1 MKITINNFKSI
12 RELRDFDFLPL
23 NVLAGVN
30 SGGKS
35 SLTQMLLLLKQTL
48 EADTSEGLFLEG
60 RYVRIPSLTDFVY
73 GKNKA
78 GNIGIELTLHK
89 EEIINSQEMEQTFPW
104 LGEVDRV
111 SIEFTFHANDS
122 VKCHS
127 LALKI
132 LSANASEN
140 IMLDIIASGKDK
152 GKYKLNSSN
161 ADFFGIPDANSTS
174 FKAVVPT
181 FQGLFPTFIETGNA
195 DTPILNLTI
204 MKMVKTAINNWFSNL
219 KYIGPTRVSPMPIV
233 SYASA
238 NFKDVGIDGQ
248 HTRFILHQKQNEV
261 LENGKTLLSEVK
273 HWICD
278 QMKLAQDLSVV
289 KDGTNSYRIRL
300 TDNRGEKVELY
311 QVGFGVSQVLPIIVQ
326 GLLTPRGGMFI
337 VDAPEVHM
345 HPSVQGTLLD
355 FFAEMSCNGRS
366 VLVETHSDHIVIR
379 TRRRL
384 AEHSISPENVNLC
397 YVTNGDKGSEFRTI
411 TIDSSG
417 NIRSSLP
424 TGFLDVMDEDFR
436 SIVKAKLKSKHE

>member
-12 RELRDFDFLPL
+12 HELRDFDFLPL

-35 SLTQMLLLLKQTL
+35 SLTQILLLLKQTL
-48 EADTSEGLFLEG
+48 EADTSEGLSLEG
-60 RYVRIPSLTDFVY
+60 RYINIPTLTDFVY
-73 GKNKA
+73 GKSKTE
-78 GNIGIELTLHK
+78 NIGIALTLYKK
-89 EEIINSQEMEQTFPW
+89 EITNSHEIEQSFPW
-104 LGEVDRV
+104 LGELDSV
-111 SIEFTFHANDS
+111 SIKFAFHTNGS

-127 LALKI
+127 LAL
-132 LSANASEN
+132 N
-140 IMLDIIASGKDK
+140 IMAANVNHYITLDIIATGKDK

-161 ADFFGIPDANSTS
+161 ADFFGIQDANSTS
-174 FKAVVPT
+174 FKAVIPT

-195 DTPILNLTI
+195 DAPILNLTI
-204 MKMVKTAINNWFSNL
+204 MKMVKAALNNWFSNL
-219 KYIGPTRVSPMPIV
+219 QYIGPTRVSPMPIV
-233 SYASA
+233 SYTSA
-238 NFKDVGIDGQ
+238 NFKDVGTDGQ

-261 LENGKTLLSEVK
+261 LENGKTLLAEVK
-273 HWICD
+273 RWICD
-278 QMKLAQDLSVV
+278 EMKLAQDLSVIR
-289 KDGTNSYRIRL
+289 DGTNSYRIRL

-326 GLLTPRGGMFI
+326 GLLTPRGGMFV

-355 FFAEMSCNGRS
+355 FFAEMSRNNRS
-366 VLVETHSDHIVIR
+366 ALIETHSDHMVIR

-384 AEHSISPENVNLC
+384 AEQIISPENVNLC

-411 TIDSSG
+411 AIDSSG

-424 TGFLDVMDEDFR
+424 IGFLDALDEDFR
-436 SIVKAKLKSKHE
+436 SIVQAKLRSKHE

>member
-12 RELRDFDFLPL
+12 HELRNFEFLPL

-48 EADTSEGLFLEG
+48 EADTSKGLYLEG
-60 RYVRIPSLTDFVY
+60 PYIKIPSLTDFVY

-78 GNIGIELTLHK
+78 GNIGIALTLDR
-89 EEIINSQEMEQTFPW
+89 EEIINSQEIEQAFPW
-104 LGEVDRV
+104 LGELDMI
-111 SIEFTFHANDS
+111 SIEFAFHTNGI

-127 LALKI
+127 LALEI
-132 LSANASEN
+132 ITADTNEN
-140 IMLDIIASGKDK
+140 ITLSIIASGKDK

-161 ADFFGIPDANSTS
+161 ADFLGISDENNTS
-174 FKAVVPT
+174 FKAVIPS
-181 FQGLFPTFIETGNA
+181 FQGLFPTFIETGNS

-204 MKMVKTAINNWFSNL
+204 MKMVKMAINHWFSNL
-219 KYIGPTRVSPMPIV
+219 QYIGPTRVSPVPVV

-238 NFKDVGIDGQ
+238 NFKDVGTDGQ

-273 HWICD
+273 RWICD
-278 QMKLAQDLSVV
+278 EMKLATDLSVV
-289 KDGTNSYRIRL
+289 RDGTNSYRIRL

-311 QVGFGVSQVLPIIVQ
+311 QMGFGVSQVLPIIVQ
-326 GLLTPRGGMFI
+326 ALLAPRGGMLI

-345 HPSVQGTLLD
+345 HPAVQGILLD
-355 FFAEMSCNGRS
+355 FFVEMSRNGRS
-366 VLVETHSDHIVIR
+366 VLIETHSDHMVIR
-379 TRRRL
+379 LRRRL
-384 AEHSISPENVNLC
+384 AEHAISPENVNLC

-411 TIDSSG
+411 AIDTSG

-436 SIVKAKLKSKHE
+436 SIVQAKLKSKYE